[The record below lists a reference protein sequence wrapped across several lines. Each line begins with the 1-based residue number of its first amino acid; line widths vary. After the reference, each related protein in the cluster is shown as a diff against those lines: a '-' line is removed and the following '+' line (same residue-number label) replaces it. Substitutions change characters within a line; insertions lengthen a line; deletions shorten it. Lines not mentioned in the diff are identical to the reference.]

1 MKYEAVIGLEV
12 HAQLLTK
19 SKLFCA
25 CSTKFGAQPNT
36 NICPVCT
43 GQAGALPVLNKTAVE
58 MAIKAGL
65 ALNCTIREK
74 SIFARK
80 NYFYPDLPKGYQIS
94 QYEFPICLNGYLDIQ
109 LNGEPKK
116 IHIQR
121 IHMEEDAGKLLHDTG
136 SPDVSHVDLNRCSTP
151 LIEIVSG
158 PDLSSPEEAGDYL
171 RKLRNILVYLE
182 VCDGN
187 MQEGSLRCD
196 ANVSIRPKGSKE
208 FGTRAEIKNVNSF
221 KFLESAITYEIERQ
235 AKVLDGGG
243 KIVQE
248 TRLWNQAK
256 GETFS
261 MRSKEEAHDY
271 RYFPDPD
278 LLPLV
283 VDQVWIEKIKGT
295 LPELGET
302 KAKRFVS
309 QFGIPEYDA
318 KVLTAEKPLAQYFEE
333 CVKNYNAPKKLSNW
347 IMAELL
353 RELKLRNQDITE
365 IKLKPKQLA
374 RMVQLIDEGTISG
387 AIAKTIFMEMLNT
400 GEAADKIIEAKGLKQ
415 VSDTGAIEACV
426 DKILAKEIENVQR
439 YKSGK
444 TNVFGFF
451 VGAVMKEM
459 QGKANPKI
467 VNEILKK
474 KLEIVR

>member
-1 MKYEAVIGLEV
+1 MESPK
-12 HAQLLTK
+12 
-19 SKLFCA
+19 
-25 CSTKFGAQPNT
+25 KFTFKEFIWKRMPA
-36 NICPVCT
+36 
-43 GQAGALPVLNKTAVE
+43 
-58 MAIKAGL
+58 
-65 ALNCTIREK
+65 
-74 SIFARK
+74 
-80 NYFYPDLPKGYQIS
+80 NYFMTQVLRMS
-94 QYEFPICLNGYLDIQ
+94 A
-109 LNGEPKK
+109 
-116 IHIQR
+116 
-121 IHMEEDAGKLLHDTG
+121 M
-136 SPDVSHVDLNRCSTP
+136 
-151 LIEIVSG
+151 LI
-158 PDLSSPEEAGDYL
+158 
-171 RKLRNILVYLE
+171 YLE

-221 KFLESAITYEIERQ
+221 KFLISAITYEIERQ

-365 IKLKPKQLA
+365 IKLGRA
-374 RMVQLIDEGTISG
+374 SCRERV
-387 AIAKTIFMEMLNT
+387 
-400 GEAADKIIEAKGLKQ
+400 
-415 VSDTGAIEACV
+415 
-426 DKILAKEIENVQR
+426 
-439 YKSGK
+439 
-444 TNVFGFF
+444 
-451 VGAVMKEM
+451 
-459 QGKANPKI
+459 
-467 VNEILKK
+467 
-474 KLEIVR
+474 

>member
-1 MKYEAVIGLEV
+1 MEYDVVIGLEV

-25 CSTKFGAQPNT
+25 CSTQFGSPPNT

-43 GQAGALPVLNKTAVE
+43 GQPGTLPVLNKAAVE

-65 ALNCTIREK
+65 GFNCAIQEK

-94 QYEFPICLNGYLDIQ
+94 QYEKPICLNGYLDIQ
-109 LNGEPKK
+109 TDGKTKRIP
-116 IHIQR
+116 IQR
-121 IHMEEDAGKLLHDTG
+121 IHIEEDAGKLVHDLG
-136 SPDVSHVDLNRCSTP
+136 NPKVSHVDLNRCSTP

-158 PDLSSPEEAGDYL
+158 PDIFSTTEATEYL
-171 RKLRNILVYLE
+171 KKLRNILVYLE

-196 ANVSIRPKGSKE
+196 ANISLKPKGSKE
-208 FGTRAEIKNVNSF
+208 FGTRAEIKNLNSF
-221 KFLESAITYEIERQ
+221 KFLENAIHYEIKRQ
-235 AKVLDGGG
+235 TEVLESGG
-243 KIVQE
+243 KVVQE
-248 TRLWNQAK
+248 TRLWSQEK
-256 GETFS
+256 QRTES
-261 MRSKEEAHDY
+261 LRSKEEAHDY

-283 VDQVWIEKIKGT
+283 VDQLWVEKVKSD
-295 LPELGET
+295 LPELPT
-302 KAKRFVS
+302 AKAKRFVD
-309 QFGIPEYDA
+309 QYKIPEYDSNI
-318 KVLTAEKPLAQYFEE
+318 LTAEKALANYFEA
-333 CVKNYNAPKKLSNW
+333 CISCYNAPKKLSNW

-353 RELKLRNQDITE
+353 RELKQREQDISQ
-365 IKLKPKQLA
+365 IRLQPKQLA
-374 RMVQLIDEGTISG
+374 RMVELIDQGTISG
-387 AIAKTIFMEMLNT
+387 AIAKTIFMEMMDS
-400 GEAADKIIEAKGLKQ
+400 GEDPDKIVAAKGLQ
-415 VSDTGAIEACV
+415 QISDTSPIEACI
-426 DKILAKEIENVQR
+426 DKILAREKENVTR

-459 QGKANPKI
+459 QGKANPKM
-467 VNEILKK
+467 VNELLKK
-474 KLEIVR
+474 KLE